1 MTRPIL
7 GALIN
12 FYKISFLIRAVDRE
26 KQGGGKRGKNNDGNR
41 CLKMSCKF
49 LAELAVPISPYKI
62 YDKISASTATTATNF
77 FQVLLSRLFLF
88 HLINLPCTI

>member
-1 MTRPIL
+1 M
-7 GALIN
+7 
-12 FYKISFLIRAVDRE
+12 E
-26 KQGGGKRGKNNDGNR
+26 KNRGGGKRGKNNDGNR

-49 LAELAVPISPYKI
+49 LAELAVPISPNI
-62 YDKISASTATTATNF
+62 FDKISASAATNF